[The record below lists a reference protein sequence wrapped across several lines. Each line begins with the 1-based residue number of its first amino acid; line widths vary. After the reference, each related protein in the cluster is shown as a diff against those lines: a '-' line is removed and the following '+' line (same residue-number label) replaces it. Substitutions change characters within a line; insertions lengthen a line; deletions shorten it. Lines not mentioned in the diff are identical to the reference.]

1 MFDHET
7 SEEIVSEIGEI
18 ALFKEKGESRTSL
31 EACETRCDD
40 LLKFEQPSDD
50 RSRPPIPP
58 RCQARHIIPVKWESP
73 KQLHSQDG

>member
-7 SEEIVSEIGEI
+7 FEEVVSETAEI
-18 ALFKEKGESRTSL
+18 ALFKEMGGSRTPL

-40 LLKFEQPSDD
+40 LLGFEQPLDD

-58 RCQARHIIPVKWESP
+58 KCQARRIIPVKWESP
-73 KQLHSQDG
+73 KQLNSQDG